1 MNEQPLDLE
10 KLREEIVNMVDY
22 WNEDTSLMRNEGIEA
37 IMRKV
42 EQHVKA
48 ACEFYLRYK
57 DKPELFAKEQSPINW
72 KFHLKTQR
80 FVIRKKDKYVYYN
93 YWLFRKVFGSVFSK
107 EEAEEIEKEL
117 IL

>member
-42 EQHVKA
+42 EQHIKD

-57 DKPELFAKEQSPINW
+57 DKPELFTKEQFPIDW

-80 FVIRKKDKYVYYN
+80 FVVRRKDRYVYYN